1 MITIRGAL
9 SAIMSTTLRYALLQP
24 DGNLLKASILG
35 RGGTAVTVRDGDAVL
50 KLPLK
55 YGLIGPDGTF
65 TDEKGGTTQI
75 SYDYLHREKNIFTSA
90 LVITTTL
97 SPVSTSRAWGS
108 GWR

>member
-9 SAIMSTTLRYALLQP
+9 SAIMSATLRYAQLQP

-35 RGGTAVTVRDGDAVL
+35 RGGTVVTVRDGDAVL

-55 YGLIGPDGTF
+55 YGLIGPDGTC
-65 TDEKGGTTQI
+65 TEGDDGTTQM

-90 LVITTTL
+90 LVIITTL
-97 SPVSTSRAWGS
+97 
-108 GWR
+108 